1 MASLPSTIRLFLGL
15 AGVMVMGPWFLR
27 DSGSSELL
35 IVTFNVVALTVTS
48 IIDSSVR
55 FRTGPWRGTV
65 PGLLVFGMCIG
76 AFASSSE
83 VMIILASVLAVG
95 FSMLEGLSYLLDR
108 LRRGGV
114 AVILGFLIAPVL
126 VGSILLMLPRCQAGD
141 DPLTYSDSLF
151 TAVSAVTVTGLTVI
165 DVGSRLSPEGQ
176 WVLLGLIQ
184 LGGLGVV
191 SLFAIFAL
199 VLGNGLGIR
208 QGRALRDALDGM
220 GGGEL
225 RGLLMTIVISTLA
238 IELVGAL
245 FLRVSGDSSASFF
258 SSLFHSVSAFC
269 NAGFSLHDKNSLQG
283 WGAISQGVMAILILL
298 GGIGFPVLLDLWR
311 RYGRR
316 KTLRLQLQSRLN
328 ISVSVLLLLG
338 GTFLLLLTGAG
349 ADSWFWSVTARTA
362 GFSTSSI
369 DALPLSS
376 TLILMFLMYIGAS
389 PGSTGG
395 GLKTSTL
402 GVLFLATR
410 AEVQGSGQVVAWKR
424 LIPDTVIRTAAVLT
438 LVGTM
443 MWLVLVLCLLS
454 VEPSKGPEGNLGFI
468 DYAFEV
474 TSALATVGLSRG
486 VTSEVTET
494 GKIILEVAMIF
505 GRLGPLA
512 LVLAMASISPMASRG
527 ERPTGR
533 VMLG

>member
-1 MASLPSTIRLFLGL
+1 MASLPSSIRLFLGL
-15 AGVMVMGPWFLR
+15 AGVMVMVPWFLR

-35 IVTFNVVALTVTS
+35 VVTVSIGTLTAIS
-48 IIDSSVR
+48 LIDSIVR
-55 FRTGPWRGTV
+55 IRIGRWRGAV
-65 PGLLVFGMCIG
+65 PGLLVLLLCIG
-76 AFASSSE
+76 AITSSRE
-83 VMIILASVLAVG
+83 VLIILAAVLAVG
-95 FSMLEGLSYLLDR
+95 ISMLEGLSFLLDR
-108 LRRGGV
+108 IRRGGV
-114 AVILGFLIAPVL
+114 AVILLFLLAPVL
-126 VGSILLMLPRCQAGD
+126 VGSILLLLPRCQAGD
-141 DPLTYSDSLF
+141 LPLTYSDSLF

-165 DVGSRLSPEGQ
+165 DVGSRFSPEGQ
-176 WVLLGLIQ
+176 WVLLALIQ

-208 QGRALRDALDGM
+208 QGRALRDALDGI
-220 GGGEL
+220 GSGEL

-238 IELVGAL
+238 IELIGAL
-245 FLRVSGDSSASFF
+245 FLLLAGGSDATYF
-258 SSLFHSVSAFC
+258 SSLFHSISAFC
-269 NAGFSLHDKNSLQG
+269 NAGFSLHENSLQG
-283 WGAISQGVMAILILL
+283 WSAIPQGVMAILILL
-298 GGIGFPVLLDLWR
+298 GGIGFPVLFDLWR

-316 KTLRLQLQSRLN
+316 DSLRLQLQSRLN
-328 ISVSVLLLLG
+328 ISVSILLLLA
-338 GTFLLLLTGAG
+338 GTVLLSLTGAG

-362 GFSTSSI
+362 GFNTASTL
-369 DALPLSS
+369 ALPLSS
-376 TLILMFLMYIGAS
+376 TLLLMFLMYVGAS

-410 AEVQGSGQVVAWKR
+410 AEVRGSGQVVAWKR
-424 LIPDTVIRTAAVLT
+424 LIPDTVVRTAAVLT

-454 VEPSKGPEGNLGFI
+454 VESTGDAEAKFGFI

-486 VTSEVTET
+486 VTPAVSES
-494 GKIILEVAMIF
+494 GKIVLEVAMIF

-512 LVLAMASISPMASRG
+512 LVLAMASISPRASRG

>member
-1 MASLPSTIRLFLGL
+1 MASLPSSIRLFLGL
-15 AGVMVMGPWFLR
+15 AGAMVMGPWFLR
-27 DSGSSELL
+27 DSGSSDLL
-35 IVTFNVVALTVTS
+35 VVTVSIGALTVVS
-48 IIDSSVR
+48 LIDSIVR
-55 FRTGPWRGTV
+55 IRIGRWRGAV
-65 PGLLVFGMCIG
+65 PGLLVFGLCIG
-76 AFASSSE
+76 ALTSSRE
-83 VMIILASVLAVG
+83 VLIILASVLAVG

-165 DVGSRLSPEGQ
+165 DVGSRFSPEGH
-176 WVLLGLIQ
+176 WVLLVLIQ

-225 RGLLMTIVISTLA
+225 RGLLRIIVVSTLA
-238 IELVGAL
+238 IELIGAL
-245 FLRVSGDSSASFF
+245 LLRLTGDSSASFV

-269 NAGFSLHDKNSLQG
+269 NAGFSLHENSLQG
-283 WGAISQGVMAILILL
+283 WGVSSQGVMAILILL

-316 KTLRLQLQSRLN
+316 ETLRLQLQSRLN

-338 GTFLLLLTGAG
+338 GTFLLYVTGAG
-349 ADSWFWSVTARTA
+349 ADCWFWSVTARTA
-362 GFSTSSI
+362 GFNTSSTGM
-369 DALPLSS
+369 LPLSS

-454 VEPSKGPEGNLGFI
+454 VESTGGTAAEFGFI

-486 VTSEVTET
+486 LTPDVGELGRV
-494 GKIILEVAMIF
+494 ILEVAMIF

-512 LVLAMASISPMASRG
+512 LVLAMASISPVASRG

>member
-48 IIDSSVR
+48 LIDSSVR

-95 FSMLEGLSYLLDR
+95 FSMLEGLSFLLDR
-108 LRRGGV
+108 IRRGGV
-114 AVILGFLIAPVL
+114 AVILFFLLVPVL

-141 DPLTYSDSLF
+141 DPLNYSDSLF

-165 DVGSRLSPEGQ
+165 DIGSSFSTEGQ

-220 GGGEL
+220 GSGEI
-225 RGLLMTIVISTLA
+225 RGLLMTIVVSTLA
-238 IELVGAL
+238 IELIGAL
-245 FLRVSGDSSASFF
+245 LLHLSGGSSASFI

-269 NAGFSLHDKNSLQG
+269 NAGFSLHENSLQG
-283 WGAISQGVMAILILL
+283 WSGISQGVMAILILL

-316 KTLRLQLQSRLN
+316 ETLRLQLQSRLN

-338 GTFLLLLTGAG
+338 GTFLLFLTGAG

-362 GFSTSSI
+362 GFNTSSTVL
-369 DALPLSS
+369 LPLSS
-376 TLILMFLMYIGAS
+376 TLLLMFLMFVGAS

-454 VEPSKGPEGNLGFI
+454 VESTGSPEAKFGFI

-512 LVLAMASISPMASRG
+512 LVLAMASISPLASRG

>member
-1 MASLPSTIRLFLGL
+1 
-15 AGVMVMGPWFLR
+15 
-27 DSGSSELL
+27 
-35 IVTFNVVALTVTS
+35 
-48 IIDSSVR
+48 
-55 FRTGPWRGTV
+55 
-65 PGLLVFGMCIG
+65 
-76 AFASSSE
+76 
-83 VMIILASVLAVG
+83 
-95 FSMLEGLSYLLDR
+95 
-108 LRRGGV
+108 
-114 AVILGFLIAPVL
+114 
-126 VGSILLMLPRCQAGD
+126 
-141 DPLTYSDSLF
+141 
-151 TAVSAVTVTGLTVI
+151 
-165 DVGSRLSPEGQ
+165 
-176 WVLLGLIQ
+176 
-184 LGGLGVV
+184 
-191 SLFAIFAL
+191 
-199 VLGNGLGIR
+199 
-208 QGRALRDALDGM
+208 
-220 GGGEL
+220 
-225 RGLLMTIVISTLA
+225 
-238 IELVGAL
+238 
-245 FLRVSGDSSASFF
+245 
-258 SSLFHSVSAFC
+258 
-269 NAGFSLHDKNSLQG
+269 
-283 WGAISQGVMAILILL
+283 MAILILL

-316 KTLRLQLQSRLN
+316 ETLRLQLQSRLN

-338 GTFLLLLTGAG
+338 GTFLLYLTDAG

-376 TLILMFLMYIGAS
+376 TLIVMFLMYIGAS

-486 VTSEVTET
+486 VTSGVTET

-512 LVLAMASISPMASRG
+512 LVLAMASISPLASRG

>member
-48 IIDSSVR
+48 LIDSSVR
-55 FRTGPWRGTV
+55 FRTGLWRGTV

-95 FSMLEGLSYLLDR
+95 FSMLEGLSFLLDR
-108 LRRGGV
+108 IRRGGV
-114 AVILGFLIAPVL
+114 AVILFFLLVPVF

-141 DPLTYSDSLF
+141 DPLNYSDSLF

-165 DVGSRLSPEGQ
+165 DVGSRFSTEGQ

-208 QGRALRDALDGM
+208 QGRALRDALAGM
-220 GGGEL
+220 GSGEI
-225 RGLLMTIVISTLA
+225 RGLLMTIVVSTLA
-238 IELVGAL
+238 IELIGAL
-245 FLRVSGDSSASFF
+245 LLHLSGGSSASFI

-269 NAGFSLHDKNSLQG
+269 NAGFSLHENSLQG
-283 WGAISQGVMAILILL
+283 WSAISQGVMAILILL

-316 KTLRLQLQSRLN
+316 ETSRLQLQSRLN

-338 GTFLLLLTGAG
+338 GTFLLFLTGAG

-362 GFSTSSI
+362 GFNTSSI
-369 DALPLSS
+369 HGLPLSS
-376 TLILMFLMYIGAS
+376 TLIVMFLMYIGAS

-454 VEPSKGPEGNLGFI
+454 VESTGSPEANFGFI

-512 LVLAMASISPMASRG
+512 LVLAMASISPLASRG